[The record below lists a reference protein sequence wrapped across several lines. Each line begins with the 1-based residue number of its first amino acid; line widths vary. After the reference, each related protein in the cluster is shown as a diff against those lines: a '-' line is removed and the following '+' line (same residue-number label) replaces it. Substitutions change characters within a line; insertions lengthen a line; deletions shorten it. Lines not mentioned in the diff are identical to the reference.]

1 MEFKDYADRE
11 LLVLAV
17 ADRIASD
24 LRQHLDHNER
34 AAIALA
40 GGTTPGPI
48 FDDLCAV
55 DLDWDRVNVMATDER
70 WVPTDH
76 DRSNAKLIRERLLVE
91 MASKA
96 KFEPFYRE
104 SLEPEA
110 AAKAVSVVVDA
121 TCPLAVVLLGMGE
134 DMHTASLFP
143 GTDGLQDALSADA
156 PALVVQRPQSQP
168 EPRISLSAQ
177 LLNGAINKHLVIF
190 GESKRIAFERA
201 LGLSAAEAPIKA
213 VLTEATV
220 HWAP

>member
-1 MEFKDYADRE
+1 MEFKEYADRE

-24 LRQHLDHNER
+24 LRTHLDHNEK

-55 DLDWDRVNVMATDER
+55 DLDWDRVNVMASDER

-76 DRSNAKLIRERLLVE
+76 ARSNAKLIGERLLVE
-91 MASKA
+91 KA
-96 KFEPFYRE
+96 EKANFLPFYRE
-104 SLEPEA
+104 GLTAEA
-110 AAKAVSVVVDA
+110 AAAQVAAEVDA
-121 TCPLAVVLLGMGE
+121 TCPLAVALLGMGE

-143 GTDGLQDALSADA
+143 GTEGLIGALSADA
-156 PALVVQRPQSQP
+156 PALAVLRPDSQP
-168 EPRISLSAQ
+168 EVRMSLTSRV
-177 LLNGAINKHLVIF
+177 LNGAINKHLVIF
-190 GESKRIAFERA
+190 GEGKRAALDRA
-201 LGLSAAEAPIKA
+201 RSLPPEEAPIHA
-213 VLTEATV
+213 VLSEATV